1 MKRGLS
7 ILLALCML
15 LLALPTHAVAEDV
28 PDFRGMNDP
37 ALLPYL
43 EDTLYDGLL
52 TALDG
57 GEYAVEDVR
66 AVYISQ
72 EYLDELA
79 YNSQANLFFGYT
91 IEELDAQFEGTRYV
105 FMLDE
110 HNETGVKPFEAHE
123 DDTYMRVLKNV
134 AIGTGVILICV
145 TVSAIATTG
154 APTVSMIFACAAK
167 TGTAVAL
174 NGSAMGFLSAGVMT
188 YLQTGNLEKAFDAGL
203 LAGSESFKWGAIG
216 GSLIGGA
223 QENAFLSEY
232 SKLLNLTK
240 NDVAQIQR
248 DDRFSLEFIR
258 VLLSMDEYK
267 VYKDAKLVEYRL
279 EGQKLGS
286 RHILLPEDFSLNW
299 KDPKTGF
306 TNRQRMQAGL
316 NPVDRYGNIYEW
328 HHVGQKTD
336 SPLALM
342 TKEQHHKN
350 HSILH
355 PSSRSSD
362 VHIPENESTWKS
374 TKTLINETLVAAIDK
389 LL

>member
-91 IEELDAQFEGTRYV
+91 IAELDAQFEGTRYV
-105 FMLDE
+105 FTLDE

-154 APTVSMIFACAAK
+154 APAVSMIFACAAK

-174 NGSAMGFLSAGVMT
+174 KGSAMGFLSAGVLT
-188 YLQTGNLEKAFDAGL
+188 YLQTGNLEKAFDVGL

-223 QENAFLSEY
+223 QETAALVKLSRGM
-232 SKLLNLTK
+232 SISLDDAAL
-240 NDVAQIQR
+240 IQR
-248 DDRFSLEFIR
+248 EKRYSLEFLR
-258 VLLSMDEYK
+258 SVRAMDEYG
-267 VYKDAKLVEYRL
+267 VYKDANLIEYKLEN
-279 EGQKLGS
+279 GQ
-286 RHILLPEDFSLNW
+286 RVLLPEGFDFDLV
-299 KDPKTGF
+299 DPHTGKTNF
-306 TNRQRMQAGL
+306 KLMAEGL
-316 NPVDRYGNIYEW
+316 NPVDTKGVKYEW
-328 HHVGQKTD
+328 HHVGQQAD
-336 SPLALM
+336 SPLALL
-342 TKEQHHKN
+342 TKAQHHDN
-350 HSILH
+350 HGILH
-355 PSSRSSD
+355 TSTAPSE
-362 VHIPENESTWKS
+362 VHTPGGEAAW
-374 TKTLINETLVAAIDK
+374 TKLRKMINQMAHDAERILS
-389 LL
+389 

>member
-91 IEELDAQFEGTRYV
+91 IAELDAQFEGTRYV
-105 FMLDE
+105 FALDE

-154 APTVSMIFACAAK
+154 APAVSMIFACAAK

-174 NGSAMGFLSAGVMT
+174 KGSAMGFLSAGVLT

-203 LAGSESFKWGAIG
+203 LASSESFKWGAIG

-223 QENAFLSEY
+223 QETATLVKLSRGM
-232 SKLLNLTK
+232 SISLDDAAL
-240 NDVAQIQR
+240 IQR
-248 DDRFSLEFIR
+248 EKRYSLEFLR
-258 VLLSMDEYK
+258 SVRTMDEYG
-267 VYKDAKLVEYRL
+267 VYKDANLIEYKLENSQRV
-279 EGQKLGS
+279 
-286 RHILLPEDFSLNW
+286 LLPKGFDFDFV
-299 KDPKTGF
+299 DPHTGM
-306 TNRQRMQAGL
+306 TNLELMSKGF
-316 NPVDRYGNIYEW
+316 NPVDASGVKYEW
-328 HHVGQKTD
+328 HHVGQQAD
-336 SPLALM
+336 SPLALL
-342 TKEQHHKN
+342 TKAQHHDN
-350 HSILH
+350 HGILH
-355 PSSRSSD
+355 TSTGPSE
-362 VHIPENESTWKS
+362 VHTPGGEAAW
-374 TKTLINETLVAAIDK
+374 TKLRKMINQMAHDAERILS
-389 LL
+389 

>member
-91 IEELDAQFEGTRYV
+91 IAELDAQFEGTRYV

-154 APTVSMIFACAAK
+154 APAVSMIFACAAK

-174 NGSAMGFLSAGVMT
+174 NGSAMGFLSAGVLT

-223 QENAFLSEY
+223 QETAILARLSRGM
-232 SKLLNLTK
+232 SISLDDAAL
-240 NDVAQIQR
+240 IQR
-248 DDRFSLEFIR
+248 ERRYSLKFLRSVRTMDEYGVYKEANLIEYKLENGQR
-258 VLLSMDEYK
+258 VLLP
-267 VYKDAKLVEYRL
+267 KDFDFDFVDPHTGKTNFKLMAE
-279 EGQKLGS
+279 
-286 RHILLPEDFSLNW
+286 
-299 KDPKTGF
+299 
-306 TNRQRMQAGL
+306 GL
-316 NPVDRYGNIYEW
+316 NPVDTNGVKYEW
-328 HHVGQKTD
+328 HHVGQQAD
-336 SPLALM
+336 SPLALL
-342 TKEQHHKN
+342 TKAQHHDN
-350 HSILH
+350 HGILH
-355 PSSRSSD
+355 TSTGPSE
-362 VHIPENESTWKS
+362 VHTPGGEAAW
-374 TKTLINETLVAAIDK
+374 TKLRKMINQMAHDAERILS
-389 LL
+389 

>member
-91 IEELDAQFEGTRYV
+91 IAELDAQFEGTRYV
-105 FMLDE
+105 FTLDE

-154 APTVSMIFACAAK
+154 APAVSMIFACAAK

-174 NGSAMGFLSAGVMT
+174 KGSAMGFLSAGVLT
-188 YLQTGNLEKAFDAGL
+188 YLQTGNLEKAFDVGL

-223 QENAFLSEY
+223 QETAALVKLSRGM
-232 SKLLNLTK
+232 SISLDDAAL
-240 NDVAQIQR
+240 IQR
-248 DDRFSLEFIR
+248 EKRYSLEFLR
-258 VLLSMDEYK
+258 SVRAMDEYG
-267 VYKDAKLVEYRL
+267 VYKDANLIEYKLENGRRV
-279 EGQKLGS
+279 
-286 RHILLPEDFSLNW
+286 LLPEGFDFDLV
-299 KDPKTGF
+299 DPHTGKTNF
-306 TNRQRMQAGL
+306 KLMAEGL
-316 NPVDRYGNIYEW
+316 NPVDTKGVKYEW
-328 HHVGQKTD
+328 HHVGQQAD
-336 SPLALM
+336 SPLALL
-342 TKEQHHKN
+342 TKAQHHDN
-350 HSILH
+350 HGILH
-355 PSSRSSD
+355 TSTAPSE
-362 VHIPENESTWKS
+362 VHTPGGEAAW
-374 TKTLINETLVAAIDK
+374 TKLRKMINQMAHDAERIL
-389 LL
+389 

>member
-15 LLALPTHAVAEDV
+15 LLALPTHAVGEDV

-91 IEELDAQFEGTRYV
+91 IAELDAQFEGTRYV

-110 HNETGVKPFEAHE
+110 HNETSVKPFEAHE

-145 TVSAIATTG
+145 TVSAIAAPG
-154 APTVSMIFACAAK
+154 APAISMIFACAAK

-174 NGSAMGFLSAGVMT
+174 KGGAMGFLSAGVMT

-223 QENAFLSEY
+223 QETANLVKLSRGM
-232 SKLLNLTK
+232 SISLDDAAL
-240 NDVAQIQR
+240 IQHER
-248 DDRFSLEFIR
+248 RYSLEFLRSVRTMDEYEVYKKANLIEYKLENGQR
-258 VLLSMDEYK
+258 VLLP
-267 VYKDAKLVEYRL
+267 KDF
-279 EGQKLGS
+279 
-286 RHILLPEDFSLNW
+286 DFDFV
-299 KDPKTGF
+299 DPRTGM
-306 TNRQRMQAGL
+306 TNLARMSKGL
-316 NPVDRYGNIYEW
+316 NPVDASGINYEW
-328 HHVGQKTD
+328 HHVGQQAD
-336 SPLALM
+336 SPLALL
-342 TKEQHHKN
+342 TKAQHHDN
-350 HSILH
+350 HGILH
-355 PSSRSSD
+355 TSTGPSE
-362 VHIPENESTWKS
+362 VHTPGGEAAW
-374 TKTLINETLVAAIDK
+374 TKLRKMINQMAHDAERILS
-389 LL
+389 